1 MDEGQRGAAGGGWE
15 GRLPG
20 GLRLRPFPRPLPKSP
35 ARIGAGQACTHSS
48 CSSSPAA
55 SDPCWFAR
63 GLCSYPALFRA
74 SADGKD
80 SSGMLFLYFPA
91 PLSLGFPGSWAG
103 CGLSYVRCHLLRA
116 LAVLPLEVVV
126 C

>member
-1 MDEGQRGAAGGGWE
+1 MRGSAELQGGGWE

-63 GLCSYPALFRA
+63 DLCSYPALFRA

-80 SSGMLFLYFPA
+80 SSGMLCFFIFQP
-91 PLSLGFPGSWAG
+91 PLSLGFAGSWAG

-116 LAVLPLEVVV
+116 VAVLPLEVVV